1 MFHSKTVQYTALT
14 LALTTLFGVLV
25 HDTKLDKATTIA
37 LTVPIA
43 ALMSYEL
50 GAQAIPKLSSD
61 GHTHVERVS
70 LGNAVR
76 DLHSGTPRIQPRDDH
91 KKFTLQKNVVKG
103 VHAFDGYYAPLG
115 SL

>member
-1 MFHSKTVQYTALT
+1 MFHSKIVQYTALT
-14 LALTTLFGVLV
+14 FALTTLFGVLV

-37 LTVPIA
+37 LTVPF

-50 GAQAIPKLSSD
+50 GAQIPKLSSE

-76 DLHSGTPRIQPRDDH
+76 DLHSGTPRIQPRNDS
-91 KKFTLQKNVVKG
+91 KKFTLPKNVVRG
-103 VHAFDGYYAPLG
+103 VHAFDGYYVPLG
-115 SL
+115 NL